1 MTNSSSN
8 GLAALLDAGS
18 GTAVTESS
26 TLTTHTL
33 VASILTALAGF
44 GAQFGIFVL
53 LRFRLTRIYR
63 PKTYLVA
70 ERQRV
75 PIPPKGLIQWILPL
89 FNTPSSVIID
99 KCGLDAY
106 FFLRYLRMLLK
117 IFVPLALIILPILLP
132 LNRYS
137 GSSENGLNRLGWQ
150 NVAPAHTNRLW
161 VHLFLSIVV
170 ILWVCYVAYKE
181 LRGYI
186 RIRQTYLTSPQH
198 RIRASATTVLVSG
211 IPRKWL
217 TVEALNGLYDVFP
230 GGIRNIWIN
239 RNFDELSQ
247 KVKMRDKIAKS
258 LEGAETDLIKKCL
271 TKHREAEEKKRKEEG
286 KKKQTK
292 EEKQQNDQRA
302 NDAAERIAQGDG
314 ISSGDPHQTPH
325 NLQDVLDEI
334 EEEDHRREAPE
345 QPRFKNPIAMV
356 GQGFGAVGHGLGA
369 LGQFG
374 RNFVGDV
381 THGID
386 GAVKRV
392 DGTVEAANEGYGFT
406 MSDSAFNSPR
416 PQSGAWNEY
425 PTISVTDETSGDQER
440 PTQTI
445 RNSLGGDRPSVEK
458 GRGLRKPHDVAV
470 LDRAPAS
477 LPEERP
483 VDGVYD
489 EKARSHES
497 SRSSAD
503 SRPKGG
509 LALPEASPD
518 HARPWQFWKR
528 HESVMPFPSPQPH
541 TAEEEEY
548 PLGPMGTAKSPTS
561 AQPDQR
567 IAKSKWAEAFS
578 KMQFWNKGDDE
589 KEETEYPKAFNEEFL
604 NDDDDD
610 EDAAWKKY
618 IEPKDRDT
626 LREPIVH
633 KDWFPR
639 LPLMGKK
646 IDKIHWLRKELARL
660 NVEIEQDQ
668 KEPEKFPLMNSAFIQ
683 FNHQVAAHMAC
694 QSLSHHVPQHMAPRL
709 VEISPSDV
717 IWDNMSIKWWER
729 YVRIA
734 IVIVI
739 CVALIIL
746 YGIPV
751 VFTGLLSQIG
761 YLADTYKW
769 LAWLADLPNV
779 AISIIQGVLPA
790 VLLSALLTLVP
801 IIFRLLV
808 KQQGVPTGNS
818 LQAGVQVFYFTFL
831 FIQVFFVVTLSSG
844 ITSFLSSVANN
855 PASIPEILAQNLPKA
870 SNYFFSYMIV
880 QALGNSAGSLLQV
893 MALVKWFLLAPMV
906 DSTPRQK
913 WRRQT
918 RLQNVKWGQ
927 FFPPFTN
934 FAVIGLVYS
943 VIAPFIMVF
952 NLITF
957 SLFWV
962 VQRYNILYVYQFTHD
977 TGGLLFPKAIN
988 QLFTG
993 LYVMEICLIGL
1004 FFLARDTAGNASAYP
1019 QGIVM
1024 IVCAVFTAIFQYLL
1038 NDAFDPLFRYL
1049 PITLEDDAVIRDE
1062 EFSRAQN
1069 AKWEA
1074 QHEDDDVDHNLESE
1088 AEARERQEDD
1098 DERRLR
1104 EEERQRIKNIRR
1116 NSRNSSHNR
1125 LPTQHHH
1132 DTDMSARTHH
1142 ESAGSWKDT
1151 DRWRKAVNV
1160 PIRQPV
1166 NAVNAIRR
1174 IGQRQRRHSG
1184 SEIPEHQHTVESD
1197 GPPASGE
1204 KKPTAKDVDPQK
1216 KTVDIESQR
1225 TVGDV
1230 LFSGFSD
1237 ELEDLTPDERDLLVR
1252 YAFQHSALR
1261 ARRPV
1266 VWIPRDHLGVS
1277 DDEIKRTKRF
1287 STVTYE
1293 ADEDN
1298 REQIT
1303 GDASEKVEGG
1313 VKKTNIWISNEG
1325 TALDAKGKV
1334 VFRRSPPDFANVD
1347 LIEL

>member
-1 MTNSSSN
+1 
-8 GLAALLDAGS
+8 
-18 GTAVTESS
+18 
-26 TLTTHTL
+26 
-33 VASILTALAGF
+33 
-44 GAQFGIFVL
+44 
-53 LRFRLTRIYR
+53 
-63 PKTYLVA
+63 
-70 ERQRV
+70 
-75 PIPPKGLIQWILPL
+75 
-89 FNTPSSVIID
+89 
-99 KCGLDAY
+99 
-106 FFLRYLRMLLK
+106 
-117 IFVPLALIILPILLP
+117 
-132 LNRYS
+132 
-137 GSSENGLNRLGWQ
+137 
-150 NVAPAHTNRLW
+150 
-161 VHLFLSIVV
+161 
-170 ILWVCYVAYKE
+170 
-181 LRGYI
+181 
-186 RIRQTYLTSPQH
+186 
-198 RIRASATTVLVSG
+198 
-211 IPRKWL
+211 
-217 TVEALNGLYDVFP
+217 
-230 GGIRNIWIN
+230 
-239 RNFDELSQ
+239 
-247 KVKMRDKIAKS
+247 
-258 LEGAETDLIKKCL
+258 
-271 TKHREAEEKKRKEEG
+271 
-286 KKKQTK
+286 
-292 EEKQQNDQRA
+292 
-302 NDAAERIAQGDG
+302 
-314 ISSGDPHQTPH
+314 
-325 NLQDVLDEI
+325 
-334 EEEDHRREAPE
+334 
-345 QPRFKNPIAMV
+345 MV

-808 KQQGVPTGNS
+808 KQQG
-818 LQAGVQVFYFTFL
+818 
-831 FIQVFFVVTLSSG
+831 
-844 ITSFLSSVANN
+844 
-855 PASIPEILAQNLPKA
+855 
-870 SNYFFSYMIV
+870 
-880 QALGNSAGSLLQV
+880 
-893 MALVKWFLLAPMV
+893 
-906 DSTPRQK
+906 
-913 WRRQT
+913 
-918 RLQNVKWGQ
+918 
-927 FFPPFTN
+927 
-934 FAVIGLVYS
+934 
-943 VIAPFIMVF
+943 
-952 NLITF
+952 
-957 SLFWV
+957 
-962 VQRYNILYVYQFTHD
+962 
-977 TGGLLFPKAIN
+977 
-988 QLFTG
+988 
-993 LYVMEICLIGL
+993 
-1004 FFLARDTAGNASAYP
+1004 
-1019 QGIVM
+1019 
-1024 IVCAVFTAIFQYLL
+1024 
-1038 NDAFDPLFRYL
+1038 
-1049 PITLEDDAVIRDE
+1049 
-1062 EFSRAQN
+1062 
-1069 AKWEA
+1069 
-1074 QHEDDDVDHNLESE
+1074 
-1088 AEARERQEDD
+1088 
-1098 DERRLR
+1098 
-1104 EEERQRIKNIRR
+1104 
-1116 NSRNSSHNR
+1116 
-1125 LPTQHHH
+1125 HHH